1 MFIIL
6 QLFPS
11 VNRLVELLS
20 TFTKH
25 VQFAG
30 GILYNMFENIQ
41 RKEVYSL
48 AKLSERIKMLRT
60 TAGMTQEE
68 FGKIFGIVKSTVSLY
83 ESGKSCPND
92 QIKLKICEYFNV
104 PMDFLI
110 GLSNVT
116 TISGSNFGKVL
127 TSDGVCHSHFV
138 DLCEIRKK
146 TTEEL
151 SNITG
156 ISIDAL
162 NSWFV
167 NEIPTLENIVM
178 VADALN
184 TTVDYLIGR
193 TDLYNEISPEKYEIL
208 SYYSQLSKIDQRWI
222 VGQMAD
228 LIKNK
233 PSIPTVAAVSEKKAS
248 GK

>member
-1 MFIIL
+1 M
-6 QLFPS
+6 
-11 VNRLVELLS
+11 
-20 TFTKH
+20 
-25 VQFAG
+25 
-30 GILYNMFENIQ
+30 
-41 RKEVYSL
+41 
-48 AKLSERIKMLRT
+48 
-60 TAGMTQEE
+60 
-68 FGKIFGIVKSTVSLY
+68 
-83 ESGKSCPND
+83 
-92 QIKLKICEYFNV
+92 
-104 PMDFLI
+104 
-110 GLSNVT
+110 
-116 TISGSNFGKVL
+116 
-127 TSDGVCHSHFV
+127 
-138 DLCEIRKK
+138 CEIRKK

-193 TDLYNEISPEKYEIL
+193 TDLYDEISPEKYEIL